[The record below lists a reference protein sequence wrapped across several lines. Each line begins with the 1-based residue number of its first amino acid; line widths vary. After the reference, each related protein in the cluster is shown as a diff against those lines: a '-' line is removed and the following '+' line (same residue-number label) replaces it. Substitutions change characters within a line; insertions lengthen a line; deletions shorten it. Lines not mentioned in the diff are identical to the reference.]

1 MIVNSSRRCPGIL
14 LLPGLVV
21 VLVLGILPLRVIAS
35 ENVNPM
41 STAPVYFPETGF
53 WVDPLF
59 QQFWER
65 NGGLMTF
72 GYPISRVFYQ
82 DGLYRQYFER
92 AIFEHHE
99 DRAGTPWAVQ
109 LVRLGAFNTIERRR
123 TDPLFQPRPY
133 NPTRDRDLLFFPE
146 TGHAIDT
153 TFQPYWEANGGIQA
167 FGYPLS
173 EPFYE
178 RSRED
183 GVSRLVQYFE
193 RARFEY
199 HPERADRGFP
209 ILLGHLGREALTSR
223 EVPEIAITPQ
233 SGEPDEADAPP
244 LGPLPV
250 GEPSPVGCGFNFFA
264 WGKVEEQELNVQYLD
279 MAAASGCEWIRMQ
292 FLWSYFEPEPGYDI
306 TLRMWAA
313 DQVVNLARERDLK
326 LLIDVT
332 HVPAWALRTNS
343 RQPIDAAAY
352 GDFFSRLAEHFAGR
366 IDAWQ
371 IWNEPNLIDG
381 DNPPLRPAE
390 FLPLLRAAYPAIKEA
405 DPDALVVF
413 PGLAP
418 TSLMEDGWVYDDDWW
433 LEALLEIN
441 QGEAARWFD
450 VLGVQAYGAGNH
462 PDTYYPG
469 NISSNPEWVN
479 APEFYFRHVE
489 QLRAVM
495 VNAGL
500 EEVPVWI
507 AEMGWPVGVQHPS
520 YGYGRY
526 VTERLQARY
535 IARAFEIMRTEWDW
549 VEVAMVWNLN
559 AAGYGE
565 PDNPFSGFS
574 VTNAEGSPRP
584 AYDAIIDMVTSW
596 EGDATP

>member
-1 MIVNSSRRCPGIL
+1 MSTIPA
-14 LLPGLVV
+14 LVV
-21 VLVLGILPLRVIAS
+21 AS
-35 ENVNPM
+35 TVDAPPDPV
-41 STAPVYFPETGF
+41 PVYFPETGF

-59 QQFWER
+59 REFWER

-82 DGLYRQYFER
+82 DGLHRQYFEW

-99 DRAGTPWAVQ
+99 DRAGSDWAVQ
-109 LVRLGAFNTIERRR
+109 LVRLGAFNTIERRK
-123 TDPLFQPRPY
+123 TDPMFQPRVY
-133 NPTRDRDLLFFPE
+133 NPDGDRELLFFPE
-146 TGHAIDT
+146 TGHAIDNA
-153 TFQPYWEANGGIQA
+153 FRREWEANGGIQA

-173 EPFYE
+173 EPIYE
-178 RSRED
+178 PSIED
-183 GVSRLVQYFE
+183 GVFRLVQYFE

-199 HPERADRGFP
+199 HPDLAERGFP
-209 ILLGHLGREALTSR
+209 ILLGHLGREALMAR
-223 EVPEIAITPQ
+223 DVPDTALIPQ
-233 SGEPDEADAPP
+233 SADPEEANSPP
-244 LGPLPV
+244 IGPEPV
-250 GEPSPVGCGFNFFA
+250 GEPTPVGCGFNFFA
-264 WGKVEEQELNVQYLD
+264 WGKVEEQQLNVHYLD
-279 MAAASGCEWIRMQ
+279 LAADSGCEWVRMQ
-292 FLWSYFEPEPGYDI
+292 FLWSYLEPEPGYDVTRRI
-306 TLRMWAA
+306 WAF
-313 DQVVNLARERDLK
+313 DQAVDLARERGLR
-326 LLIDVT
+326 LLINVT
-332 HVPAWALRTNS
+332 HPPEWAIDQSTA
-343 RQPIDAAAY
+343 QPINADAY
-352 GDFFSRLAEHFAGR
+352 GSFLSRLVGHFSGR
-366 IDAWQ
+366 VDAWQ
-371 IWNEPNLIDG
+371 VWNEPNLIDG

-500 EEVPVWI
+500 EEVPIWI
-507 AEMGWPVGVQHPS
+507 AEMGWPVGVHHPS

-526 VTERLQARY
+526 ITERLQARY

-549 VEVAMVWNLN
+549 VEVAMIWNLN

-574 VTNAEGSPRP
+574 VTNADGSPRP
-584 AYDAIIDMVTSW
+584 AYDAIVDMVTSW
-596 EGDATP
+596 DTKTR